1 MFGVEKLEWVGL
13 PGSLFV
19 LTQYTN
25 VMVGWLKFNGTFSTT
40 KLYRAMQKLK
50 FVYAPPRAGFS
61 WWEAWDPANLGVTRW
76 DTVKALGLKIQY

>member
-1 MFGVEKLEWVGL
+1 
-13 PGSLFV
+13 
-19 LTQYTN
+19 
-25 VMVGWLKFNGTFSTT
+25 
-40 KLYRAMQKLK
+40 MQKLK